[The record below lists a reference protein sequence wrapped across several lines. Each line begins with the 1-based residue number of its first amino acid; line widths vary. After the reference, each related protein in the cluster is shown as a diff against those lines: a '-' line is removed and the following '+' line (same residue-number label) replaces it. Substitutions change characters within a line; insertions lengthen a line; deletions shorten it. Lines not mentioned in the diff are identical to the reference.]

1 MPFDCQHRQRFGQQA
16 CLDDCLATRPP
27 ARFEF
32 ARVERGGDAP
42 PADVRSVDV
51 AILDMHH
58 GWPNLGHAAIV
69 HAVQNAVC
77 DLRPDLDTADLRVR
91 VISYDVRR
99 GHRIP
104 EGPGG
109 RHGLYI
115 GTGGPGHL
123 DPRMNDGVSEGSQGI
138 DEDPRW
144 EAPLFELFDRI
155 QADASAAL
163 FGICHTFGVMCRWRG
178 VAEAVLRGLD
188 KGGKSAG
195 IVENELTSQATEHPW
210 FARLAEEAPDHRHI
224 RVLDNRLFDLL
235 PTSDLDR
242 TSLPLGYECRVPGA
256 TSHAVTMIEF
266 ARDSGGVMPRVFG
279 VNHHPEIVN
288 RPRLL
293 TILLQ
298 KRDRGEVDERDA
310 WFEERRRTL
319 VEPIADEHGD
329 RLLHLAASYTFLG
342 PVRFYLYRLVRERAE
357 ALGHRLLVDE
367 EHSPIAFSLRHDAMP
382 LTR

>member
-1 MPFDCQHRQRFGQQA
+1 MPFDCQHRQQFGQQA
-16 CLDDCLATRPP
+16 CLDDCLATRAP

-32 ARVERGGDAP
+32 TRVERPDDLP
-42 PADVRSVDV
+42 PADMRSVDV

-77 DLRPDLDTADLRVR
+77 DLRSHLDAADIKVR

-99 GHRIP
+99 GHQIP
-104 EGPGG
+104 EPPGG

-123 DPRMNDGVSEGSQGI
+123 DPRMNDGVSEGAQGI

-144 EAPLFELFDRI
+144 EAPLFNLFDAI
-155 QADASAAL
+155 QANDAAAL
-163 FGICHTFGVMCRWRG
+163 FGVCHTFGVMCRWRH
-178 VAEAVLRGLD
+178 VAEASLRSAE

-195 IVENELTSQATEHPW
+195 IVYNELTPQAMTHPW
-210 FARLAEEAPDHRHI
+210 FGRLANEAPDHRHV
-224 RVLDNRLFDLL
+224 RVLDNRLYDLL
-235 PTSDLDR
+235 PAPDLDR
-242 TSLPLGYECRVPGA
+242 RSLPLGYECRDLA
-256 TSHAVTMIEF
+256 TAPRAVTMIEF
-266 ARDSGGVMPRVFG
+266 ARDAAGILPRIFG

-298 KRDRGEVDERDA
+298 KRDRGEVDERDG

-319 VEPIADEHGD
+319 VEPISDEHGD
-329 RLLHLAASYTFLG
+329 RLLHLTASYTFLG
-342 PVRFYLYRLVRERAE
+342 PVRFYVHRLVRERAD
-357 ALGHRLLVDE
+357 ALGHPLAIRE
-367 EHSPIAFSLRHDAMP
+367 ERSPIAFSLHHDAAP
-382 LTR
+382 LVR